1 MPNSN
6 PVASIRRTLR
16 HSRWLQVLALIAIW
30 YLAEMLVH
38 WLHVPISGGVAGLL
52 LLLALFAS
60 GRFSPRNLRRGAM
73 WFLAE
78 MLLFF
83 IPAVPAI
90 INHRE
95 FLGWL
100 GIKVLIVIL
109 AGTLIVMVTTA
120 LVVELYF
127 RWFAR
132 QARPGPMDGAQS

>member
-1 MPNSN
+1 MTRHN
-6 PVASIRRTLR
+6 PTACISRTLR
-16 HSRWLQVLALIAIW
+16 GSRWLQVLVLIAIW
-30 YLAEMLVH
+30 YLAELLVH

-52 LLLALFAS
+52 LLLTLFAT
-60 GRFSPRNLRRGAM
+60 GLINPRNLRRGAM

-83 IPAVPAI
+83 IPAVPAL

-100 GIKVLIVIL
+100 GIRVLIVIL

-127 RWFAR
+127 RWLTRHAH
-132 QARPGPMDGAQS
+132 PGSMDGTRS